1 MPIRSNLIQPP
12 CQNNNVTDRNKV
24 KGESRDL
31 RLDGKI
37 KERERERGFV
47 CVCGCVYVKNKTDKK
62 LTPENKSSLEE
73 TNSVAPFFSVSYP

>member
-1 MPIRSNLIQPP
+1 MCDGGLQSSQAMPIRSNLIQPL

-31 RLDGKI
+31 RPDEKI
-37 KERERERGFV
+37 KEREREREREREFV

-62 LTPENKSSLEE
+62 EHDTRK
-73 TNSVAPFFSVSYP
+73 